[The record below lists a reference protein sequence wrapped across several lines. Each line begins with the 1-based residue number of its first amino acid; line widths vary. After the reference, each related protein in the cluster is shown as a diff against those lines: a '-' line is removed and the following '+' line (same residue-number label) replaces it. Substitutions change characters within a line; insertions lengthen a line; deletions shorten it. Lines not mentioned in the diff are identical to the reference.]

1 MIGKHVGLALAA
13 VLGGTAL
20 AAPALAQNEQF
31 IPALVYRT
39 GAYAPNGVPFGI
51 QLTGP
56 RFADDLL
63 LAVGA
68 AWEAAHP
75 WPLSAPGFEPFG
87 R

>member
-39 GAYAPNGVPFGI
+39 GACVRLRRAVR
-51 QLTGP
+51 Q
-56 RFADDLL
+56 RHCRLL
-63 LAVGA
+63 QAGERA
-68 AWEAAHP
+68 RRRHQRRQA
-75 WPLSAPGFEPFG
+75 S
-87 R
+87 